1 MRYLEGYFKFC
12 KVQIGKF
19 WSVWLYF
26 MKKGGTAG
34 GRRRLPTI
42 GLSMGI
48 FSSCQVSLIRIV
60 VVDIIAVDISEEV
73 CDNQSATIRP
83 QTFCSRN
90 CIHFNLSLIIQA
102 LVFIY
107 FPAFPLFHA
116 LHPLSNCFFCGYDH
130 ATKFKGQKDVSD
142 DVSDHDVV

>member
-1 MRYLEGYFKFC
+1 MKIYVRYLEGYFKFC

-26 MKKGGTAG
+26 MKKGGAAG

-107 FPAFPLFHA
+107 FPAFPLLHA
-116 LHPLSNCFFCGYDH
+116 LHSLS
-130 ATKFKGQKDVSD
+130 T
-142 DVSDHDVV
+142 